1 MIEKR
6 MKGSK
11 NKKKAIETKGKK
23 REKRQDGRKDE
34 WKDRMKGITKETKT
48 EKRRGR
54 KHNNNKISVSRCFA
68 FNQFLT
74 IQFPG

>member
-1 MIEKR
+1 

-11 NKKKAIETKGKK
+11 FKKRAIEKKGKK

-34 WKDRMKGITKETKT
+34 WEGMKGIMKERKRK
-48 EKRRGR
+48 EKEEEAE
-54 KHNNNKISVSRCFA
+54 NNNKISVLRCFA